1 MPGLALRYLELL
13 AWTVLP
19 LMVGVGLRRT
29 GRGRELAT
37 RCLSIA
43 LYGCQTPIAV
53 LAVWV
58 ARVQRESVLLPV
70 LVLVGWLAT
79 LGLAL
84 RMSRGLR
91 RSPKR
96 RGAFVAA
103 MGMSNHGYTLLG
115 FVALALFG
123 DAGLAQA
130 TYAHFFTLPYTL
142 LLCFPLCRYFGQGG
156 KLEVAEVLRQNLRDP
171 RVVLPLVAML
181 SGLMLNASGV
191 ARPALFSLVTRL
203 LIWLGTALCGVAIG
217 LIAEGALLGRYWR
230 ENLISFAYRSTLYP
244 LIYLGLALLA
254 RLGPL
259 DLRVVVLYGL
269 VPSGLLANLAAVFF
283 ELDSDLTSSLYLVGT
298 TLFLLFTLPLFAVF
312 GMP

>member
-1 MPGLALRYLELL
+1 MPGLLLRYLELL

-19 LMVGVGLRRT
+19 LSVGIALRRAGH
-29 GRGRELAT
+29 GRKLAT
-37 RCLSIA
+37 RSLSIA

-70 LVLVGWLAT
+70 LVLLGWLTT

-84 RMSRGLR
+84 RLTRGMAA
-91 RSPKR
+91 SPKR
-96 RGAFVAA
+96 RGALVAA
-103 MGMSNHGYTLLG
+103 LGMSNHGYTLLG

-142 LLCFPLCRYFGQGG
+142 LLCFPLCRYFGLGG
-156 KLEVAEVLRQNLRDP
+156 KLEVAHVLRQNLRDP
-171 RVVLPLVAML
+171 KVLLPLAAML
-181 SGLMLNASGV
+181 AGLLLNFSGL
-191 ARPALFSLVTRL
+191 ARPPLFSTVTRL

-217 LIAEGALLGRYWR
+217 LIAEGALLARYWR
-230 ENLISFAYRSTLYP
+230 ENLVSFAYRSTLYP
-244 LIYLGLALLA
+244 LLYLALALLA
-254 RLGPL
+254 GLGPL
-259 DLRVVVLYGL
+259 DLRVLVLYGL

-283 ELDSDLTSSLYLVGT
+283 DLDTDLTSSLYLVGT
-298 TLFLLFTLPLFAVF
+298 TLFLLLTLPLFALF